1 MVMIQTAPLL
11 RRRTFLHL
19 AAVTALAAAGRAV
32 AQQRR
37 FTIGFANLTDD
48 PGARIEGLGFT
59 GEEIRSSFV
68 LGARGLLID
77 LVLYDNARERAKAV
91 ANAENAVQRK
101 VDLYIQYC
109 DDQTANDEVARRLA
123 AARIPV
129 LAVSFPVG
137 NAPLYSADNRE
148 AGRLAGDA
156 LGRFAL
162 TTWPGRLLAAAI
174 LGAVNDPAKAV
185 QARLAGI
192 TEGLHRHLP
201 DVVPVQLDSGGNF
214 LDAQAQLR
222 RFFAKESGAQVLV
235 ATLDDATALAA
246 KLAAETAGR
255 VPDTVIVS
263 QGCDTSVHGGASS
276 NKVIHP
282 NNRNS
287 IVLGSVA
294 YFFDRYGSEILPLA
308 LKMLHGEPVPPRSF
322 TGHVLITAKNVFR
335 VYPPIDMN

>member
-1 MVMIQTAPLL
+1 MASILP
-11 RRRTFLHL
+11 RRRTVLHL
-19 AAVTALAAAGRAV
+19 AAVIALAAVGRAV

-37 FTIGFANLTDD
+37 FTVGFANLTDD

-59 GEEIRSSFV
+59 GEEIRWSFV
-68 LGARGLLID
+68 LGARGLPID
-77 LVLYDNARERAKAV
+77 LLLYDNARERAKAV
-91 ANAENAVQRK
+91 ANAEDAIRRK

-109 DDQTANDEVARRLA
+109 DDLVANEEIAQRLA
-123 AARIPV
+123 AARIPI
-129 LAVSFPVG
+129 LAVNFPVG

-148 AGRLAGDA
+148 AGLLAGDA

-174 LGAVNDPAKAV
+174 LGAVKDPAKAV
-185 QARLAGI
+185 QARIAGI
-192 TEGLHRHLP
+192 SEGLRRQLP

-214 LDAQAQLR
+214 LEAQAQLR
-222 RFFAKESGAQVLV
+222 RFFAKESGAQALI

-263 QGCDTSVHGGASS
+263 QGCDPSVHGGVSS

-287 IVLGSVA
+287 VVLGSVA
-294 YFFDRYGSEILPLA
+294 YFFDRYGSEILPVA
-308 LKMLHGEPVPPRSF
+308 LKMLHGEQVPPRSY
-322 TGHVLITAKNVFR
+322 TGHVLVTAKNVFR

>member
-1 MVMIQTAPLL
+1 MRQVGQTETRPRYWPKKPRNHLSRTIRMKPESRPIASRRGAPVSKGENRQHCPYSRQHGCASLSSHGSKMVMIQTAPLL

-59 GEEIRSSFV
+59 GEEVRSSFV
-68 LGARGLLID
+68 LGARSLPID

-91 ANAENAVQRK
+91 ANAEDAVQRK

-109 DDQTANDEVARRLA
+109 DDQAANDEVARRLA

-129 LAVSFPVG
+129 LAVNFAIG

-174 LGAVNDPAKAV
+174 LGAVKDPRRPSKIASPGSPRACIGIFRTWC
-185 QARLAGI
+185 QSSSTAAATFSTRRRNCGASWPRRAGRRPWWQRS
-192 TEGLHRHLP
+192 TTRRHL
-201 DVVPVQLDSGGNF
+201 
-214 LDAQAQLR
+214 LR
-222 RFFAKESGAQVLV
+222 SSRPRPR
-235 ATLDDATALAA
+235 
-246 KLAAETAGR
+246 AG
-255 VPDTVIVS
+255 
-263 QGCDTSVHGGASS
+263 C
-276 NKVIHP
+276 
-282 NNRNS
+282 
-287 IVLGSVA
+287 
-294 YFFDRYGSEILPLA
+294 
-308 LKMLHGEPVPPRSF
+308 
-322 TGHVLITAKNVFR
+322 
-335 VYPPIDMN
+335 PIP

>member
-1 MVMIQTAPLL
+1 MLKITAPPAS
-11 RRRTFLHL
+11 RRIVLQM
-19 AAVTALAAAGRAV
+19 AAGAALAATGRAV
-32 AQQRR
+32 AQQRH
-37 FTIGFANLTDD
+37 FKIAFANLTDD

-59 GEEIRSSFV
+59 GEEIRWSFV
-68 LGARGLLID
+68 LGARGLPID
-77 LVLYDNARERAKAV
+77 LVLYDNARDRTKAI
-91 ANAENAVQRK
+91 ANAEDAVQRK
-101 VDLYIQYC
+101 LDLYIQYC
-109 DDQTANDEVARRLA
+109 DDEATNDEVARRLS

-129 LAVSFPVG
+129 LAVNFPVG
-137 NAPLYSADNRE
+137 KAPLYSADNRE

-156 LGRFAL
+156 LGKFAL

-174 LGAVNDPAKAV
+174 LGPVNDPAKAV
-185 QARLAGI
+185 QTRIIGI
-192 TEGLHRHLP
+192 TEGLHRQLP
-201 DVVPVQLDSGGNF
+201 DVLPIQLDSGGNF

-222 RFFAKESGAQVLV
+222 RFFAKESGAQVLI

-263 QGCDTSVHGGASS
+263 QGCDPSVHGGASS

-308 LKMLHGEPVPPRSF
+308 LKMLQGEQIPPHSF
-322 TGHVLITAKNVFR
+322 TSHVLVTARNVFR
-335 VYPPIDMN
+335 LYPPIDMN

>member
-59 GEEIRSSFV
+59 GEEIRSSFL
-68 LGARGLLID
+68 LGARGLPID
-77 LVLYDNARERAKAV
+77 LLLYDNARERAKAV
-91 ANAENAVQRK
+91 ANAEDAVQRK

-109 DDQTANDEVARRLA
+109 DDQAANGEVARRLA

-129 LAVSFPVG
+129 LAVNFPVG

-162 TTWPGRLLAAAI
+162 TTWPGRLLAAAM
-174 LGAVNDPAKAV
+174 LGAVEDPAKAV
-185 QARLAGI
+185 QDRIAGI

-201 DVVPVQLDSGGNF
+201 DVVPVRLDSGGNF

-222 RFFAKESGAQVLV
+222 RFFAKESGAQALI

-308 LKMLHGEPVPPRSF
+308 LKMLHGEQVPARSF